1 MSGTPALTVH
11 APLAGWCLPLSDV
24 PDPVFRDRLLGDGVA
39 IDPTGN
45 VVVSPFDGIVTNVAD
60 SAHSVT
66 VTAGDGTA
74 ILIHVGID
82 TVALA
87 GRGFDVHVETGA
99 RVTRGEL
106 LLAFDMDVIARSAP
120 SLVTPVILMARDG
133 VLLARRHSAGPVA
146 AGEPLFDVTVGAT
159 AEPDAVTPAEVTAS
173 MTVRI
178 TLPHGLHARP
188 AATLTRILRDF
199 DAHVRCRAAHGRT
212 ANLHSPVT
220 TLSLGIRAGDH
231 ITLEASGP
239 DADAALQAAAAVL
252 GEPVVMARAAD
263 HDAAAPERH
272 APRPGE
278 VLRGQCAAGG
288 LAAGVAAPLGVGRIA
303 VRHEAGGATKERALF
318 HAARTE
324 VRRFLDGIG
333 AGGAAREIAAAH
345 AAFLD
350 DPDLA
355 GDVEARIDGGQSAPC
370 AWQQA
375 IESTAAGLERLDD
388 TYLRARAADLRDVGR
403 RVQRV
408 LAGQSAADHL
418 ALDDAS
424 IVLADDLLPT
434 QLMEMDRERVAGI
447 CLAGG
452 GTSSHVA
459 ILAATFDI
467 PMLVGAGSAVLAIAR
482 GTQLLL
488 DAAAGEL
495 TLAADGAASRRFSA
509 LVDADRTQ
517 RREELAAAHD
527 PCRSRD
533 GIDVA
538 VLANLGSPKDA
549 VDAVANGADGCGLL
563 RSEFLFMGRAV
574 APVAAEQAAS
584 FQAIADA
591 LGDRPLVVRALDA
604 GGDKPLAFTNR
615 AAEENPALG
624 VRGIRLLLREPDLL
638 QSQFEALLSV
648 RHAGTLRM
656 MLPMVADIGEVRR
669 ARELLDRARAQT
681 ESGTQLELGIM
692 IETPAAALIAAR
704 LAPFVDFFSIGTNDL
719 CQYTLAMDRGLAAL
733 AGELD
738 ALHPAVLRLVDMA
751 TRAADAAGRPISVCG
766 TAAAD
771 SAVAAVLLGLGIRQL
786 SVVPAAVPRV
796 KAMIRAL
803 TISGCRELAVRALDC
818 DSAGDVRADAEEFIA
833 ARIASET
840 GNARSAT

>member
-11 APLAGWCLPLSDV
+11 APLDGWCLSLSDV

-66 VTAGDGTA
+66 VTARDGMA

-87 GRGFDVHVETGA
+87 GRGFDVHVKTGA
-99 RVTRGEL
+99 RVATGEP
-106 LLAFDMDVIARSAP
+106 LLAFDMDLIARNAP
-120 SLVTPVILMARDG
+120 ALITPVVLMARD
-133 VLLARRHSAGPVA
+133 VVSLTRRHSAGPVA
-146 AGEPLFDVTVGAT
+146 AGEPLFDVTVGTA
-159 AEPDAVTPAEVTAS
+159 AEPETAAAVTAS
-173 MTVRI
+173 MMVRI

-188 AATLTRILRDF
+188 AAALTRVLRDF
-199 DAHVRCRAAHGRT
+199 DAHVRCRAANGRI
-212 ANLHSPVT
+212 ANLHSPVA
-220 TLSLGIRAGDH
+220 TLSLGIRAGDRVA
-231 ITLEASGP
+231 LEASGP

-252 GEPVVMARAAD
+252 GEPEVAGRAAGD
-263 HDAAAPERH
+263 DAASPERH

-278 VLRGQCAAGG
+278 VIRGQCAAGG
-288 LAAGVAAPLGVGRIA
+288 LAAGIAAPLGVGRIP
-303 VRHEAGGATKERALF
+303 VRHEAGGSARERALF
-318 HAARTE
+318 HEARAE
-324 VRRFLDGIG
+324 VRSFLDEIG
-333 AGGAAREIAAAH
+333 AAGAAREIAAAH

-350 DPDLA
+350 DPELT
-355 GDVEARIDGGQSAPC
+355 GDVEARIDGGQSAPR

-408 LAGQSAADHL
+408 LAGQGAADPL

-434 QLMEMDRERVAGI
+434 QLMEMDREHVAGI

-459 ILAATFDI
+459 IIAATFDV
-467 PMLVGAGSAVLAIAR
+467 PMLVGAGSAVMAIAR
-482 GTQLLL
+482 GTELLL
-488 DAAAGEL
+488 DAGAGEL
-495 TLAADGAASRRFSA
+495 TLAADATASRRFA
-509 LVDADRTQ
+509 ARVDAAREQ
-517 RREELAAAHD
+517 RHADLAAAQY

-538 VLANLGSPKDA
+538 VLANLGSPNDA

-563 RSEFLFMGRAV
+563 RTEFLFMGRA
-574 APVAAEQAAS
+574 APPGAAEQAAA
-584 FQAIADA
+584 FQAIADT
-591 LGDRPLVVRALDA
+591 LDERPLVVRALDA
-604 GGDKPLAFTNR
+604 GGDKPLAFTTR
-615 AAEENPALG
+615 ADEENPALG
-624 VRGIRLLLREPDLL
+624 VRGIRLLLREPELL
-638 QSQFEALLSV
+638 QCQFEALLSV

-656 MLPMVADIGEVRR
+656 MLPMVADTGEVHR
-669 ARELLDRARAQT
+669 ARELLDRARART
-681 ESGTQLELGIM
+681 ESDTPVELGIM
-692 IETPAAALIAAR
+692 VETPAAALIAAR
-704 LAPFVDFFSIGTNDL
+704 LAPLVEFFSIGTNDL

-738 ALHPAVLRLVDMA
+738 ALHPAVLRLVDTA
-751 TRAADAAGRPISVCG
+751 THAADAAGRPISVCG

-771 SAVAAVLLGLGIRQL
+771 PAVAAVLLGLGIRQL

-796 KAMIRAL
+796 KAMIRAW
-803 TISGCRELAVRALDC
+803 SVADCRELAMRALNC
-818 DSAGDVRADAEEFIA
+818 ESAGDVRADAEEFVA
-833 ARIASET
+833 VGSGSET
-840 GNARSAT
+840 GNARTAT